1 MPIEAPTGIRRF
13 GLGARAA
20 LVLGAALLVGGC
32 SGHGHVH
39 WQTKHIAGVMPD
51 LHFTLTD
58 TDGDTV
64 HAKRYSGKINLLYF
78 GYTHCPDVCPTTLAK
93 VEEAFHKMGPLA
105 DRVRMLFVSVDPA
118 RDSPKTLGTY
128 VHAFGPHIV
137 GLTGTKSELTALTKR
152 YRVVYRYGKK
162 DSDGNYPVYHSAAIF
177 AFDPKGHVQ
186 LVMTYKDKVGAMA
199 HDLKALAAR

>member
-1 MPIEAPTGIRRF
+1 MPIEAPTGNRRF

-20 LVLGAALLVGGC
+20 LMLGAALLVGGC

-64 HAKRYSGKINLLYF
+64 HAKHYFGKINLLYF

-128 VHAFGPHIV
+128 VQPRPPHRRPDRHKKRTHGPHQALPG
-137 GLTGTKSELTALTKR
+137 GLPLRQKGQRRQLP
-152 YRVVYRYGKK
+152 RVSQRR
-162 DSDGNYPVYHSAAIF
+162 DF

-186 LVMTYKDKVGAMA
+186 LVMTYKAKVGAMA